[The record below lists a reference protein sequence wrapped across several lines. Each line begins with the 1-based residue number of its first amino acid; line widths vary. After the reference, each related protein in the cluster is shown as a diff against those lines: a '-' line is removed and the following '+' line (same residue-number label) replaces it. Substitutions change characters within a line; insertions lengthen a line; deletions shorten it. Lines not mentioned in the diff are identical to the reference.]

1 MIPHERSLVEKLKDQ
16 PFALIGM
23 NSDSKDVLRKA
34 MGSEHITWRSFW
46 DGGSTGGPIATR
58 WNVHGWPT
66 IFILDEEGVIRARD
80 LRDEEMGKKV
90 EELLAAMKT
99 KAPAEPAG
107 RSGGK

>member
-1 MIPHERSLVEKLKDQ
+1 MIPHERSLVEKLKDE

-34 MGSEHITWRSFW
+34 MASERITWRSFW

-58 WNVHGWPT
+58 WNVHGWPS

-80 LRDEEMGKKV
+80 LRDDAMEKKV
-90 EELLAAMKT
+90 VELLAT
-99 KAPAEPAG
+99 KKAKETAKKGG
-107 RSGGK
+107 R

>member
-1 MIPHERSLVEKLKDQ
+1 MIPHERSLVEKLKDE

-34 MGSEHITWRSFW
+34 MASERITWRSFW

-58 WNVHGWPT
+58 WNVHGWPS

-80 LRDEEMGKKV
+80 LRDDAMEKKV
-90 EELLAAMKT
+90 VELLADK
-99 KAPAEPAG
+99 KAKETAK
-107 RSGGK
+107 SGGR

>member
-1 MIPHERSLVEKLKDQ
+1 MIPHERSLVEKLKDE

-34 MGSEHITWRSFW
+34 MASERITWRSFW

-58 WNVHGWPT
+58 WNVHGWPS

-80 LRDEEMGKKV
+80 LRDEAMEEKV
-90 EELLAAMKT
+90 VELLAAK
-99 KAPAEPAG
+99 KAKEAAK
-107 RSGGK
+107 SGGR